1 MKRVYFKKYMTSVV
15 SYLGNLRTESV
26 HISSNEKIVTD
37 APTDNNGKG
46 EAFSPT
52 DLVASSL
59 SSCILTVIGIVSK
72 QIKYDLTNTTS
83 SVKKIMGDNP
93 RRIVEIEVKIEF
105 SQSTDSKKRAIIEKT
120 ALNCPVAKSLH
131 PDIKQNIS
139 FIWPD

>member
-1 MKRVYFKKYMTSVV
+1 MTSIVT
-15 SYLGNLRTESV
+15 YLGNLRTQSV
-26 HISSNEKIVTD
+26 HIYSNEMIVTD

-72 QIKYDLTNTTS
+72 RIKYDLTNTTS

-93 RRIVEIEVKIEF
+93 RRIIEIEVKIKF
-105 SQSTDSKKRAIIEKT
+105 SQSADSKTKSIIKKT

-139 FIWPD
+139 FVWPN

>member
-1 MKRVYFKKYMTSVV
+1 MTSVV
-15 SYLGNLRTESV
+15 NYLGNLRTESI
-26 HISSNEKIVTD
+26 HISSNDKIVTD
-37 APTDNNGKG
+37 APKDNNGKG

-59 SSCILTVIGIVSK
+59 SCCILTVIGIVSK
-72 QIKYDLTNTTS
+72 KIKYDLTNTKS
-83 SVKKIMGDNP
+83 SVRKIMGDNP
-93 RRIVEIEVKIEF
+93 RRIAEILVKIEF
-105 SQSTDSKKRAIIEKT
+105 SKSADSKTKTIIEKA

>member
-1 MKRVYFKKYMTSVV
+1 MTSVV
-15 SYLGNLRTESV
+15 NYLGNLRTESI
-26 HISSNEKIVTD
+26 HISSNNKIVTD
-37 APTDNNGKG
+37 APKDNNGKG

-72 QIKYDLTNTTS
+72 QINYDLTDTAS
-83 SVKKIMGDNP
+83 SVKKTMGVNP

-105 SQSTDSKKRAIIEKT
+105 SKSADSKTRSIIEKT

-131 PDIKQNIS
+131 PNIKQNIS
-139 FIWPD
+139 FIWPN

>member
-1 MKRVYFKKYMTSVV
+1 MISVV
-15 SYLGNLRTESV
+15 NYLGNLRTESI
-26 HISSNEKIVTD
+26 HTSSNDRIVTD
-37 APTDNNGKG
+37 APLDNNGKG

-72 QIKYDLTNTTS
+72 QINYDLTNTKS
-83 SVKKIMGDNP
+83 SVKKLMVNNP
-93 RRIVEIEVKIEF
+93 RRIVKIEVKIEF
-105 SQSTDSKKRAIIEKT
+105 SNSADSRTRSIIEKT

-139 FIWPD
+139 FVWPN

>member
-1 MKRVYFKKYMTSVV
+1 MTSVV
-15 SYLGNLRTESV
+15 NYLGNLRTESIHV
-26 HISSNEKIVTD
+26 SSNNRIVTD
-37 APTDNNGKG
+37 APADNNGKG

-72 QIKYDLTNTTS
+72 QIRYDLTNTTS

-93 RRIVEIEVKIEF
+93 RRIVEIEVKIKF
-105 SQSTDSKKRAIIEKT
+105 SQSTDSKTKSIIEKT

>member
-1 MKRVYFKKYMTSVV
+1 MTSTVT
-15 SYLGNLRTESV
+15 YLGNLRTESV
-26 HISSNEKIVTD
+26 HIPTNEKIVTD

-72 QIKYDLTNTTS
+72 KIKYDLTNTKS
-83 SVKKIMGDNP
+83 SVKKIMGDKP
-93 RRIVEIEVKIEF
+93 RRIVEIAVKIKF
-105 SQSTDSKKRAIIEKT
+105 SQSTDSKTKSIIEKT

-131 PDIKQNIS
+131 PDIKQNVS

>member
-1 MKRVYFKKYMTSVV
+1 MTSIVN
-15 SYLGNLRTESV
+15 YLGNLRTESIHV
-26 HISSNEKIVTD
+26 SSNDKIVTD
-37 APTDNNGKG
+37 APVDNNGKG

-52 DLVASSL
+52 DLVATSL

-72 QIKYDLTNTTS
+72 KINYDLTNTKS
-83 SVKKIMGDNP
+83 SVRKIMGDNP
-93 RRIVEIEVKIEF
+93 RRIAEILVKIEF
-105 SQSTDSKKRAIIEKT
+105 SKSADSKTKTIIEKA

>member
-1 MKRVYFKKYMTSVV
+1 MTSTVT
-15 SYLGNLRTESV
+15 YLGNLRTESV
-26 HISSNEKIVTD
+26 HIPTNEKIVTD

-72 QIKYDLTNTTS
+72 KIKYDLTNTKS
-83 SVKKIMGDNP
+83 SVKKIMGDKP
-93 RRIVEIEVKIEF
+93 RRIVEIEVKIKF
-105 SQSTDSKKRAIIEKT
+105 SQSTDSKTKSIIEKS

>member
-1 MKRVYFKKYMTSVV
+1 MTSVV

-72 QIKYDLTNTTS
+72 QLEYDLTNTTS
-83 SVKKIMGDNP
+83 SVKKIMGDKP
-93 RRIVEIEVKIEF
+93 RRIVEIEVKIKF
-105 SQSTDSKKRAIIEKT
+105 SQSTDSKTKSIIEKT

-139 FIWPD
+139 FKWPD

>member
-1 MKRVYFKKYMTSVV
+1 MTSIVN
-15 SYLGNLRTESV
+15 YLGNLRTESV
-26 HISSNEKIVTD
+26 HISSNNKIVTD

-59 SSCILTVIGIVSK
+59 SSCILTVLGIVSRR
-72 QIKYDLTNTTS
+72 IKYDLTNTKS

-93 RRIVEIEVKIEF
+93 RRIVEIVVKVEF
-105 SQSTDSKKRAIIEKT
+105 LVYADPKTRSILEKA

-131 PDIKQNIS
+131 PDIKQSLS
-139 FIWPD
+139 FIWPE

>member
-1 MKRVYFKKYMTSVV
+1 MTSVV
-15 SYLGNLRTESV
+15 NYLGNLRTESI
-26 HISSNEKIVTD
+26 HISSNDKIVTD
-37 APTDNNGKG
+37 APKDNNGKG

-59 SSCILTVIGIVSK
+59 SCCILTVIGIVSK
-72 QIKYDLTNTTS
+72 KIKYDLTNTKS

-93 RRIVEIEVKIEF
+93 RRIVEILVKIEF
-105 SQSTDSKKRAIIEKT
+105 SKSADSKTKAIIEKA

>member
-1 MKRVYFKKYMTSVV
+1 MTSVV

-72 QIKYDLTNTTS
+72 QIRYDLTNTTS

>member
-1 MKRVYFKKYMTSVV
+1 MTSQV

-131 PDIKQNIS
+131 PDIKQTIS

>member
-1 MKRVYFKKYMTSVV
+1 MTSVV
-15 SYLGNLRTESV
+15 NYLGNLRTEST
-26 HISSNEKIVTD
+26 HISSNDKIVTD
-37 APTDNNGKG
+37 APKDNNGKG

-59 SSCILTVIGIVSK
+59 SCCILTVMGIVSK
-72 QIKYDLTNTTS
+72 KIKYDLTNTKS
-83 SVKKIMGDNP
+83 SVRKIMGDNP
-93 RRIVEIEVKIEF
+93 RRIAEILVKIEF
-105 SQSTDSKKRAIIEKT
+105 SKSADSKTKTIIEKA

>member
-1 MKRVYFKKYMTSVV
+1 MTSIVN
-15 SYLGNLRTESV
+15 YLGNLRTECV
-26 HISSNEKIVTD
+26 HVSSNNRIVTD
-37 APTDNNGKG
+37 APKDNNGKG

-59 SSCILTVIGIVSK
+59 SSCILTVMGIVSMR
-72 QIKYDLTNTTS
+72 IKYNLTNTKS

-93 RRIVEIEVKIEF
+93 RRIVEIVVRIEF
-105 SQSTDSKKRAIIEKT
+105 SESADPTTRSKIEKA

-139 FIWPD
+139 FIWPE

>member
-1 MKRVYFKKYMTSVV
+1 MTSIV

-26 HISSNEKIVTD
+26 HTSSNEKIVTD

-72 QIKYDLTNTTS
+72 QIRYHLTNTTS

-93 RRIVEIEVKIEF
+93 RRIVEIEVKIKF
-105 SQSTDSKKRAIIEKT
+105 SQSTDSKTKSIIEKT

-131 PDIKQNIS
+131 PDIKQKIS
-139 FIWPD
+139 FVWPN